1 MNSNIDEE
9 NAVNS
14 SEVIPLRTR
23 KKRKTITMEMIRNIR
38 KSFNKGN
45 AAKVI
50 SEDES
55 LCLPS
60 IYVVID
66 KICQGKND
74 GEIYGSKKGVK
85 KNISNAKSKLSQILL
100 SRDGQ
105 KPGNSENRFSV
116 FDFETNRRKPVFGF
130 DLSNSNK

>member
-50 SEDES
+50 AEDES

-66 KICQGKND
+66 KICHGKGD
-74 GEIYGSKKGVK
+74 GEIYGPKNGVK
-85 KNISNAKSKLSQILL
+85 KKIHRMLNLNYPRYS
-100 SRDGQ
+100 
-105 KPGNSENRFSV
+105 
-116 FDFETNRRKPVFGF
+116 
-130 DLSNSNK
+130 